1 MRSIIGSF
9 GLAIQL
15 IKERKEKKR
24 NVKWKLWSR
33 FAAPRSVHWAER
45 EAKLSKMK
53 IINKSSGKKRG
64 GRKTSFNPQ
73 PSKIVGYFFLFIIRK
88 INSSWRPADSLERRA
103 LDATPTISSIFSIF
117 SAPFHRV
124 RMGRYSSLLYSLC
137 CTHYTEFLKSGT
149 IRHAS
154 VFM

>member
-1 MRSIIGSF
+1 MKIVEPICSTTQCSLSGTRGKV
-9 GLAIQL
+9 
-15 IKERKEKKR
+15 IKNENNRQ
-24 NVKWKLWSR
+24 VKWQ
-33 FAAPRSVHWAER
+33 E
-45 EAKLSKMK
+45 
-53 IINKSSGKKRG
+53 GKRG

-137 CTHYTEFLKSGT
+137 CTHYTEIGIRNGGWPLYHRYLLKQK
-149 IRHAS
+149 
-154 VFM
+154 